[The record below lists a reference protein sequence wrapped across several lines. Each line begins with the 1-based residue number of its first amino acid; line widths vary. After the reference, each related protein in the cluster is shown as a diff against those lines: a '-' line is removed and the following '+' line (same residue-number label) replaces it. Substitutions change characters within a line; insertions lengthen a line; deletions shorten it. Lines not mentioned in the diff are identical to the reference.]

1 MRLEPPLRELG
12 QFVVMFQAVEATMVD
27 LIIQLCDSDP
37 EYVAALTAELEFT
50 AKSRALDVIFSR
62 FAQIHRLCDGSPH
75 REFHSLMVRVK
86 KLAERRNELV
96 HSFYNTLITVD
107 GQLGMMRLPT
117 RLLPSKGLRQQEHED
132 ILSPTLSADLQEMD
146 NICSELWEYRRLVI
160 ATMTPD

>member
-62 FAQIHRLCDGSPH
+62 IA
-75 REFHSLMVRVK
+75 
-86 KLAERRNELV
+86 
-96 HSFYNTLITVD
+96 
-107 GQLGMMRLPT
+107 
-117 RLLPSKGLRQQEHED
+117 
-132 ILSPTLSADLQEMD
+132 SAMAPLTA
-146 NICSELWEYRRLVI
+146 NFIR
-160 ATMTPD
+160 